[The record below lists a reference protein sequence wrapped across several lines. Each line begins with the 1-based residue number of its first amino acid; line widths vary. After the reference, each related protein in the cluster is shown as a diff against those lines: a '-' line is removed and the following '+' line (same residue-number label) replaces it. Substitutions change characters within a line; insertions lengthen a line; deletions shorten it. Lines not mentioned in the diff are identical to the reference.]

1 MDLLHEALPGL
12 SRTMAP
18 TAAENAEAL
27 AALSQQL
34 RTASTTPLDGWVV
47 CLASALTQGDAAAW
61 SEFVGGLD
69 GVELSAEAAEMLADL
84 SRC

>member
-1 MDLLHEALPGL
+1 MSARKRGSLPSSWRR
-12 SRTMAP
+12 SRSHAR
-18 TAAENAEAL
+18 
-27 AALSQQL
+27 ALSQQL

-47 CLASALTQGDAAAW
+47 CVAFALTQGDAAAW
-61 SEFVGGLD
+61 SEFVGGLE